1 VPVLSPDE
9 RSFAQNLRCRECG
22 RTYELSPSNVCEY
35 CFGPLEVFY
44 DYDALKGH
52 LTRERVESGPPTM
65 WRYAGLLP
73 CDASTAVDIG
83 TGYTPLLRAP
93 NLGRA
98 LGLSRL
104 YIKNDCQNPTWS
116 FKDRVV
122 SVASSVARAFEFDT
136 LACASTGNLANSVA
150 AHAARAGMRAC
161 VFIPSD
167 LEQGKV
173 IGSAVYNPTL
183 VSVDGSYDDVN
194 RLCSELGDKYP
205 WAFVNI
211 NVRPYYAEGSKTLG
225 YEVCEQLG
233 WRAPDHCIVPM
244 ASGSLYTKIYKGIK
258 ELAWLGLIDW
268 TGTRM
273 SGAQALGC
281 SPIAEAW
288 GRGSMNIRPQKPN
301 TIAKSLAIGNPADGY
316 YALKTM
322 KETNGGAAAVTDDE
336 VVEGIR
342 LLAETEGIFAE
353 TAGGVVIA
361 GLRQLIRDE
370 HVGEDEVV
378 VAFITGAGLK
388 TQEAVAPYLRP
399 ALNVQPT
406 VDSFEQALEAREGGL
421 PLAKAV

>member
-1 VPVLSPDE
+1 M
-9 RSFAQNLRCRECG
+9 SFARNLRCRECG
-22 RTYELSPSNVCEY
+22 HQYGLTPSNVCEF
-35 CFGPLEVFY
+35 CFGPLEVVY
-44 DYDALKGH
+44 DYAAIKSRISRDSIEA
-52 LTRERVESGPPTM
+52 GPPTM
-65 WRYAGLLP
+65 WRYADLLP
-73 CDASTAVDIG
+73 CDAETAIDIG
-83 TGYTPLLRAP
+83 TGYTPLIRAG

-98 LGLSRL
+98 LGLNRL

-122 SVASSVARAFEFDT
+122 SVASSVARGFEFDT
-136 LACASTGNLANSVA
+136 LACASTGNLANSVS

-161 VFIPSD
+161 VFIPAD

-173 IGSAVYNPTL
+173 IGSAVYGPTL
-183 VSVDGSYDDVN
+183 VGVDGSYDDVN

-233 WRAPDHCIVPM
+233 WRAPDHCIVPL
-244 ASGSLYTKIYKGIK
+244 ASGSLFTKIYKGIK
-258 ELAWLGLIDW
+258 ELAWLGLVEW

-288 GRGSMNIRPQKPN
+288 GRHSFNIRPQKPD

-322 KETNGGAAAVTDDE
+322 ADTNGGATAVTDDE
-336 VVEGIR
+336 VVDGIK

-353 TAGGVVIA
+353 TAGGVVVS
-361 GLRQLIRDE
+361 GLRRMVEDG
-370 HVGEDEVV
+370 HVHPDEVV

-388 TQEAVAPYLRP
+388 TQEAVAPALKP
-399 ALNVQPT
+399 ALHVSPT
-406 VDSFEQALEAREGGL
+406 IESFEEALSGRAAALAGQAG
-421 PLAKAV
+421 